1 MNFNL
6 NNTNFF
12 CSPSTNSNGNIVA
25 YSCNSN
31 RNTENFEATKNF
43 NGWMKYQVIDGQ
55 RASGFNQDK
64 GVIQIAPSSLAGNY
78 LLEFGNQPDNYGSKD
93 SPFIIVVAGPQIP
106 KGTYVTKLEKLNVRY
121 QNGLNFNSTL
131 YRTNGNFTQATYM
144 DVYFAI
150 VKVDGEAVTKITNI
164 FNQLYNNNGAW

>member
-1 MNFNL
+1 MNLNL

-12 CSPSTNSNGNIVA
+12 CSPKTNSNGNIVA

-43 NGWMKYQVIDGQ
+43 NGWMKYQVIDGY
-55 RASGFNQDK
+55 RANGYSQGQ
-64 GVIQIAPSSLAGNY
+64 GEIQIAAGALGGNY
-78 LLEFGNQPDNYGSKD
+78 LLESGNKPANYGAKD
-93 SPFIIVVAGPQIP
+93 SPFMIVVAGPKIP
-106 KGTYVTKLEKLNVRY
+106 KGTYVTNYENKGVGYSSFTINT
-121 QNGLNFNSTL
+121 TL
-131 YRTNGNFTQATYM
+131 FKTNGSFTQESYM

-150 VKVDGEAVTKITNI
+150 IKPDGEAVTKISNM